1 MVLCAG
7 FELMVRFILHEAGI
21 INQFLRIRY
30 LLFFISNLKT
40 KAFCVFFV
48 IFIQPVQYN
57 PPFLHDKRLYLLI
70 SAHPLTYFQDVLV
83 VGRLQDLRELE
94 KYLVG

>member
-1 MVLCAG
+1 MVLCVG
-7 FELMVRFILHEAGI
+7 FELMVGFILHEAGI

-40 KAFCVFFV
+40 KASFVLFV

-57 PPFLHDKRLYLLI
+57 PPFLHDKRLDLLV
-70 SAHPLTYFQDVLV
+70 SAHALAYF
-83 VGRLQDLRELE
+83 
-94 KYLVG
+94 